1 MSFLMQY
8 MCKPTCHMNILPH
21 NGSLPIL
28 VSTFIPWHGE
38 INQST
43 ATPSCLVLLHP
54 YLVLHSTPHQPQV
67 VGHALVVIQGR
78 VLRNRQGQSPDDG
91 GSHGGRLVV
100 NSHSIWR
107 GTGDQAGLVL
117 TLYGGVHSSAL
128 QDTGIKVLERPS
140 VAYYNL
146 LKALNL
152 NAFWLISYE
161 KEKWKQH

>member
-1 MSFLMQY
+1 MEEY
-8 MCKPTCHMNILPH
+8 KCA
-21 NGSLPIL
+21 
-28 VSTFIPWHGE
+28 TFITWHSE
-38 INQST
+38 IYQST

-78 VLRNRQGQSPDDG
+78 VLRNRQGQSSDDG
-91 GSHGGRLVV
+91 GSHGGRLVI
-100 NSHSIWR
+100 NSHSIRR

-140 VAYYNL
+140 VAYCNL

-152 NAFWLISYE
+152 YAFWLISYKRKITLNLISLTE
-161 KEKWKQH
+161 GSNQHQIQLS